1 MSRKTQQ
8 IQIRVTPAQKAA
20 LKRRARAAGRDL
32 SSYVLERVL
41 PPEGEAWQEILGR
54 LAESEASGGGAHRF
68 VLAELNDFLSSR
80 APDELEP
87 AIAEADLRGLAPF
100 LANYVAAM
108 AEQAAARAGVR
119 TPVWTRSVEPLDE
132 PYFATD
138 LVSLRPHLLRESP
151 VPYRRRNLF
160 VDASVGDRV

>member
-8 IQIRVTPAQKAA
+8 IQIRVTAAQKAA

-32 SSYVLERVL
+32 SSYVLERAL
-41 PPEGEAWQEILGR
+41 PPEGEALQGILDR
-54 LAESEASGGGAHRF
+54 LAESDATGGGAHRF

-80 APDELEP
+80 SPDELEP
-87 AIAEADLRGLAPF
+87 AIAEADLSGLSPF

-108 AEQAAARAGVR
+108 TEQAAARAGV
-119 TPVWTRSVEPLDE
+119 TPPAWTRAVQPLDE